1 VSGDRPFKVGV
12 TIHPQQCTIEQLR
25 AAWRRADELGVDS
38 IWFWDH
44 FFPLYGNPD
53 GNHFECWSLLAAAA
67 VDTRAPRI
75 GSMVTCIGYRNPD
88 LLASVAATVDQLSGG
103 RLVLGL
109 GAGWFAR
116 DYEEYGYDFGEAS
129 DRVRTLREA
138 LPRIK
143 SRIAR
148 LRPGP
153 AGRMPIL
160 IAGSG
165 ERVMLR
171 LVAEHAQM
179 WNTIGSLDQFER
191 KSAVLDEWCARVGR
205 DPCEIER
212 GGNVSNLSG
221 REIEGWLAAGLQH
234 FVLRIA
240 PPVRHPGPR
249 AGPQDQGLLRIS
261 PVAARDPADSHNGNG
276 GYLWPAH

>member
-1 VSGDRPFKVGV
+1 VSSARPFKVGV

-25 AAWRRADELGVDS
+25 EAWRHADALGVDS

-44 FFPLYGNPD
+44 FFPLYGNPN

-67 VDTRAPRI
+67 LDTRAPQI
-75 GSMVTCIGYRNPD
+75 GSMVTCIGYRNPE
-88 LLASVAATVDQLSGG
+88 LLASIAATVDQLSGG

-109 GAGWFAR
+109 GAGWFER
-116 DYEEYGYDFGEAS
+116 DYDEYGYDFGEAR

-143 SRIAR
+143 RRIGM
-148 LRPGP
+148 LHPGP

-160 IAGSG
+160 IAGGG
-165 ERVMLR
+165 EKVMLR

-179 WNTIGSLDQFER
+179 WNTIGSVHDFER
-191 KSAVLDEWCARVGR
+191 KSAVLEEWCAKLGR
-205 DPCEIER
+205 DPREIER
-212 GGNVSNLSG
+212 TANVGGLTAKGVD
-221 REIEGWLAAGLQH
+221 EWLKAGLQH

-240 PPVRHPGPR
+240 HPFDTR
-249 AGPQDQGLLRIS
+249 ELERVLKLR
-261 PVAARDPADSHNGNG
+261 DS
-276 GYLWPAH
+276 